1 MDTPTTQALA
11 EVRAALAEV
20 RAASDH
26 LTAEIAALIRRIEDL
41 EAHQYATGQG
51 VASLASRVQTLEGDS
66 PAPGPA
72 KPGRANLRPIL
83 RQSHKKPAKAA
94 K

>member
-1 MDTPTTQALA
+1 MDSPTAQAF
-11 EVRAALAEV
+11 
-20 RAASDH
+20 DH

-51 VASLASRVQTLEGDS
+51 VASLASRVQKLEGPQTEPPPKAED
-66 PAPGPA
+66 A
-72 KPGRANLRPIL
+72 
-83 RQSHKKPAKAA
+83 KKPVKAA